1 MLSLGLGLGI
11 TKQPRTGFTPASLNP
26 ELFVDVSDTSTLFQ
40 DAAGT
45 TPVTSA
51 GDPVR
56 LVLDKSQG
64 LARGEDLWDTGDV
77 SVGAIWTESGGVW
90 TKGSTGFATLG
101 LATLQ
106 PNTWYEWTFTITAT
120 AGVLNVWRRNQ
131 TDTGNEQA
139 ASSLGS
145 GGHTVRVR
153 SGPAAN
159 GEGHHLWFDGSAF
172 TGTVSN
178 LSIRELPGN
187 HLTAPSDAARPT
199 YQTDGTYHWLE
210 FDGVDDYVEAATRFG
225 FSANPAMLVTAGL
238 RPSTYGESVER
249 IWHLGDNVNGSIS
262 GALGSSGLSWRHN
275 NGFRSFPV
283 VAEGSDYVV
292 SHSRQSGD
300 NYNQQLC
307 FLDGVS
313 QVEVSSIGG
322 FPVDTAAKFV
332 VASNGTGNILGMRL
346 YSLVVMGGHADGQ
359 RVQLEKWSA
368 QKAGV
373 TL

>member
-56 LVLDKSQG
+56 LVLDKS
-64 LARGEDLWDTGDV
+64 
-77 SVGAIWTESGGVW
+77 
-90 TKGSTGFATLG
+90 
-101 LATLQ
+101 
-106 PNTWYEWTFTITAT
+106 
-120 AGVLNVWRRNQ
+120 
-131 TDTGNEQA
+131 GN
-139 ASSLGS
+139 
-145 GGHTVRVR
+145 
-153 SGPAAN
+153 
-159 GEGHHLWFDGSAF
+159 
-172 TGTVSN
+172 
-178 LSIRELPGN
+178 GN
-187 HLTAPSDAARPT
+187 HLTAPSDAARPV

-238 RPSTYGESVER
+238 RPSTYGEGVER
-249 IWHLGDNVNGSIS
+249 IWHIGDNVNGSIS
-262 GALGSSGLSWRHN
+262 GALGSGGLSWRHN

-313 QVEVSSIGG
+313 QVEVSSLGG

-332 VASNGTGNILGMRL
+332 VASNGTDNILGMRL